1 MPLSPIAQALLN
13 QMTAHAPDWKSIGPL
28 DFRAM
33 SATMVQPADPADR
46 VVTRDFDA
54 DGVPVRLY
62 RPAEAEGEREAE
74 PVLLFLHGGGY
85 ISCSVDSH
93 ERLCSRLARLARCA
107 IVSVDYRLA
116 PEHVFP
122 AAVEDGWSALRWLAR
137 KATDLGL
144 DPDRIAIGGDSAGG
158 TLATV
163 TAIRARDEGG
173 PALVHQLLIYPG
185 TDLAGETE
193 SRRAFGKGYFLDADF
208 AELCIATYLPDA
220 AGRTHPWAS
229 PLHTPSLEGL
239 PPATIQTAECDP
251 LRDEGKAYADRL
263 TAAGVAVDYRMY
275 PGMFH
280 GFASMFG
287 LLPEADQA
295 LSDAAARLAD
305 AFARVPA

>member
-1 MPLSPIAQALLN
+1 MPLSPIAQALLD
-13 QMTAHAPDWKSIGPL
+13 QMTAHAPDWKTISPL

-33 SATMVQPADPADR
+33 SASMVQPADAGDR
-46 VVTRDFDA
+46 IISRDLDA

-62 RPAEAEGEREAE
+62 RREEAVGVE

-85 ISCSVDSH
+85 IACSIDSH
-93 ERLCSRLARLARCA
+93 ERLCSRLARLTGCA

-122 AAVEDGWSALRWLAR
+122 AAVEDAATALDWLAR
-137 KATDLGL
+137 EAAGLGL

-163 TAIRARDEGG
+163 TAIRARDDGG
-173 PALVHQLLIYPG
+173 PKVVHQLLIYPG

-193 SRRAFGKGYFLDADF
+193 SKRAFATGYFLDADF
-208 AELCIATYLPDA
+208 AELCISSYIPDA
-220 AGRTHPWAS
+220 GDRSHPWAS
-229 PLHTPSLEGL
+229 PLRSASLADL
-239 PPATIQTAECDP
+239 PPATILTAECDP

-263 TAAGVAVDYRMY
+263 REAGVPVDYRMY
-275 PGMFH
+275 SGMFH

-287 LLPEADQA
+287 ILPEADQA
-295 LSDAAARLAD
+295 LTDAAARLND
-305 AFARVPA
+305 AFERTAA

>member
-1 MPLSPIAQALLN
+1 MPLSPIAQMMLD
-13 QMTAHAPDWKSIGPL
+13 QMTAHAPDWKTIGPL

-33 SATMVQPADPADR
+33 SASMVQPADSGDR
-46 VVTRDFDA
+46 IVQRDLDA

-62 RPAEAEGEREAE
+62 RREEAADAIE

-85 ISCSVDSH
+85 IACSIDSH
-93 ERLCSRLARLARCA
+93 ERLCSRLARLAGCA

-122 AAVEDGWSALRWLAR
+122 AAVEDAAAALRWLAR
-137 KATDLGL
+137 EAAGLRL

-163 TAIRARDEGG
+163 TAIRARDAG
-173 PALVHQLLIYPG
+173 AVRIVHQLLIYPG

-193 SRRAFGKGYFLDADF
+193 SKRAFANGYFLDADF

-220 AGRTHPWAS
+220 SQRPHPWAS
-229 PLHTPSLEGL
+229 PLRTPSLADL
-239 PPATIQTAECDP
+239 PPATILTAECDP

-263 TAAGVAVDYRMY
+263 REAKVTVDYRIY

-295 LSDAAARLAD
+295 LTDAAEQLNA
-305 AFARVPA
+305 AFKRAAE